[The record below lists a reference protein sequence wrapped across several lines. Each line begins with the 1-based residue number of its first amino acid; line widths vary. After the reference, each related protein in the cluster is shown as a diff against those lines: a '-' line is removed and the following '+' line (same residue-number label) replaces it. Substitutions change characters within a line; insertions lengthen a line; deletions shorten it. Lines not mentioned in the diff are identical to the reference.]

1 MLSELPGIGTDLAA
15 KIKKI
20 AESGHCSLLGR
31 LHTELLP
38 ERLPNWGQNALK
50 RCITIFWKRVF
61 GFAGQRIRA
70 A

>member
-1 MLSELPGIGTDLAA
+1 MLSELPGIGTDLAE
-15 KIKKI
+15 KIKEI
-20 AESGHCSLLGR
+20 AENGHCSLLGR

-38 ERLPNWGQNALK
+38 A
-50 RCITIFWKRVF
+50 ITELGPKRVKALYHDILEEGF